1 MIIPRPATPL
11 YGPAICGEKRPSS
24 LRRLLHCR
32 RILSDNLVNASNSQG
47 ELNAMTLKSI
57 LSSAVTTVA
66 VLFGTTAGAQQWPQQ
81 PVKIIVPYSPGG
93 AVDIMGRVLAD
104 RLGARWKQ
112 AVVVDNKTGGS
123 EIVAAT
129 FVKDSP
135 PDGNTIFLATEVGL
149 ETNPYLFS
157 KLPYDP
163 DKDFLPITRVVEG
176 ALVYVVRAD
185 SPYKTMKDLLAQA
198 KAKPNTVSYGSSG
211 PGGAIHLAT
220 AWLGTVA
227 GDIQFLHVP
236 YKGSAP
242 TMTDLLAGQIEFTA
256 APLSVVA
263 PFLESKK
270 MRALAVSGPGRLAP
284 LPDVPSFPEL
294 GYEKA
299 ISQFMLGLV
308 GPARMPPNVATFI
321 ASEVAIVVADKAFQ
335 EKNVDPF
342 GFKVA
347 TETPESFRAFLQKD
361 REVQRLRVKAADVKL
376 D

>member
-1 MIIPRPATPL
+1 M
-11 YGPAICGEKRPSS
+11 KRS
-24 LRRLLHCR
+24 
-32 RILSDNLVNASNSQG
+32 
-47 ELNAMTLKSI
+47 SI
-57 LSSAVTTVA
+57 LRAAIAAAVMSFATA
-66 VLFGTTAGAQQWPQQ
+66 AGAQQWPQQ
-81 PVKIIVPYSPGG
+81 SVKIVVPYLPGG
-93 AVDIMGRVLAD
+93 AVDIMARVLAE

-112 AVVVDNKTGGS
+112 AVVVDNKAGGS

-129 FVKDSP
+129 FVRDSP
-135 PDGNTIFLATEVGL
+135 PDGYTIFLATEVGL
-149 ETNPYLFS
+149 ETNAYLFS

-163 DKDFLPITRVVEG
+163 EKDFLPITRVVEG
-176 ALVYVVRAD
+176 ALIYAVRAD
-185 SPYKTMKDLLAQA
+185 SPYKTMKDLIAQA

-227 GDIQFLHVP
+227 GNVQFLHVP
-236 YKGSAP
+236 YRGSAP

-263 PFLESKK
+263 PFIESGK
-270 MRALAVSGPGRLAP
+270 MRAIAVSGPARLAP
-284 LPDVPSFPEL
+284 LPDVPSFAEL

-299 ISQFMLGLV
+299 VSQFMLALV
-308 GPARMPPNVATFI
+308 GPAKMPPAVAALI
-321 ASEVAIVVADKAFQ
+321 ASEVAAVVADKAFQ

-347 TETPESFRAFLQKD
+347 TETPASFKAFLQKD
-361 REVQRLRVKAADVKL
+361 KEIQRARVKAANVKL

>member
-1 MIIPRPATPL
+1 M
-11 YGPAICGEKRPSS
+11 
-24 LRRLLHCR
+24 RL
-32 RILSDNLVNASNSQG
+32 NS
-47 ELNAMTLKSI
+47 I
-57 LSSAVTTVA
+57 FCSAVA
-66 VLFGTTAGAQQWPQQ
+66 AAAILFGASAGAQQWPQQ
-81 PVKIIVPYSPGG
+81 PVKIIVPYVAGG
-93 AVDIMGRVLAD
+93 AVDIMGRALAD
-104 RLGARWKQ
+104 RLGIRWKQ
-112 AVVVDNKTGGS
+112 PVVVDNKAGGS

-149 ETNPYLFS
+149 ETNAYLFS
-157 KLPYDP
+157 KLPYDAE
-163 DKDFLPITRVVEG
+163 KDFLPITRVVEG
-176 ALVYVVRAD
+176 ALIYVVRAD
-185 SPYKTMKDLLAQA
+185 SPYKTMKDLMAQA
-198 KAKPNTVSYGSSG
+198 KTKPNTVSYGSSG

-227 GDIQFLHVP
+227 GDIEFLHVP

-270 MRALAVSGPGRLAP
+270 MRALAVSGPARLAP
-284 LPDVPSFPEL
+284 LPDVPSFTEL

-299 ISQFMLGLV
+299 TSQFMLALV
-308 GPARMPPNVATFI
+308 GPAKMPPNVAAFI
-321 ASEVAIVVADKAFQ
+321 ASEVAAVMADKAFQ

-342 GFKVA
+342 GFKIA

-361 REVQRLRVKAADVKL
+361 KELQRLRVKAANVKL